1 MVRAANVRFSPT
13 KIDFAFPDNGKINGR
28 VNVLPAMRAA
38 RANRFGA
45 LVVLMMSGLLAS
57 AVLFAQGRFWGG
69 GQIYV
74 PPGTRT
80 ARELGTR
87 SVGTPMWENPRG
99 YETEVFTFARLRY
112 DAAPRPITA
121 RRGGWATDL
130 PDADL
135 NLSYRLQQLTALR
148 VDPNARL
155 IRATDPDL
163 SEYPFLF
170 ASAPGAMGLTPE
182 EVIGLRNYLLNGG
195 FLLMT
200 DYWGDADLAHVERL
214 FLEILPQFRFEE
226 LPIEHPLYR
235 MVVNI
240 REKAQVPN
248 IHVGLKIPNTQIHHR
263 VIFDAKGRLIV
274 MGLHNSDDSDGW
286 EREGENFEYF
296 EKYAEKIAY
305 PLAINI
311 IFYIMTH

>member
-1 MVRAANVRFSPT
+1 MCAFRVGRFCKATGLGVAA
-13 KIDFAFPDNGKINGR
+13 
-28 VNVLPAMRAA
+28 
-38 RANRFGA
+38 
-45 LVVLMMSGLLAS
+45 LAGFV
-57 AVLFAQGRFWGG
+57 AVFAQGRFFGG

-74 PPGTRT
+74 APGTRT

-87 SVGTPMWENPRG
+87 STGTPNWENTTG
-99 YETEVFTFARLRY
+99 FDGDVFTFARLRY
-112 DAAPRPITA
+112 DSAPRPPGS
-121 RRGGWATDL
+121 RRGSWTTDL

-135 NLSYRLQQLTALR
+135 NLSYRLQQLTSLR

-155 IRATDPDL
+155 VRATDPDL

-182 EVIGLRNYLLNGG
+182 EIVGLRKYLLNGG
-195 FLLMT
+195 FLLMA
-200 DYWGDADLAHVERL
+200 DYWGEPDLAYVERL
-214 FLEILPQFRFEE
+214 FETILPGHRFEE

-235 MVVNI
+235 IVINI

-248 IHVGLKIPNTQIHHR
+248 IHVGLKIPGTVIHHR
-263 VIFDAKGRLIV
+263 VIFDDKGRIMV

-286 EREGENFEYF
+286 EREGENHEYF
-296 EKYAEKIAY
+296 EKYSEKIAY

-311 IFYIMTH
+311 IFYVMTH